1 MSTMI
6 KKWVATSTF
15 ARGANIQAYRYSDGS
30 IRYLFRRVKLGRPS
44 NVSEEKLPKM
54 IRDWRMKLVVE
65 VKE

>member
-1 MSTMI
+1 MI
-6 KKWVATSTF
+6 KKWVATGAF

-44 NVSEEKLPKM
+44 NVSGEKLPKM
-54 IRDWRMKLVVE
+54 IRDWSMELVFE

>member
-1 MSTMI
+1 MI
-6 KKWVATSTF
+6 KKWVATSAF
-15 ARGANIQAYRYSDGS
+15 DRGANIQAYRYSDGS

-54 IRDWRMKLVVE
+54 IRDWRMKLVFE